1 MRAIQMSAPRTRAIS
16 VGEIVYL
23 RASSIASITGK
34 EGPLRGRLDDARRF
48 HQNFDHQRVAGSGPL
63 ARLVLTGRNQT
74 RCWQDGQSWIER
86 GRIRSA
92 SARASRVVAQ

>member
-1 MRAIQMSAPRTRAIS
+1 MLDAFIKILTIS
-16 VGEIVYL
+16 VWP
-23 RASSIASITGK
+23 A
-34 EGPLRGRLDDARRF
+34 
-48 HQNFDHQRVAGSGPL
+48 SGPL